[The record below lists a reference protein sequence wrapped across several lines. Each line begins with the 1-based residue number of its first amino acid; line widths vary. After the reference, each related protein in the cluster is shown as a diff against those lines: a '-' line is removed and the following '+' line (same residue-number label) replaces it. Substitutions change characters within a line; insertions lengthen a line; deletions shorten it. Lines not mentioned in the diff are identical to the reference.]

1 MSLKRLHFLF
11 LSYNPAVHTF
21 VFLYLLQTVILGNHC
36 DALMERA
43 ACTHS
48 NGNKPKEEAMK
59 AMQLTNDWTDNVL
72 LKRLNLD
79 CVQSLYAN

>member
-1 MSLKRLHFLF
+1 MSLKRLHFHF
-11 LSYNPAVHTF
+11 LSYNHALHTF
-21 VFLYLLQTVILGNHC
+21 VFLYLLQTVILGNHSWK
-36 DALMERA
+36 EA

-48 NGNKPKEEAMK
+48 NGNKPTEESMK
-59 AMQLTNDWTDNVL
+59 AMQLTNDWTDTVL